1 MGSTLAFR
9 RQGFGVETA
18 ILVGLVVAGASLGGA
33 SDKAVGPTQ
42 VRIQGFAA
50 GCALELDAAPVGK
63 LSTPTEVVV
72 IEVEPGDH
80 YLHADCPGQATQS
93 FFISPKPAELIDLRP
108 KPQAPEPSPL
118 EAAEARQELTELAQK
133 AIQARGAGHADEA
146 IADLRR
152 ATQLDPENPDLHQEL
167 GITFL
172 LMKDW
177 ERARVEYLE
186 AIKHDPTE
194 GAAHNGLGYA
204 LEKLGEIQPA
214 VDEFRKAVRLD
225 PDDSTYQ
232 EHYIEALA
240 IWEDQKEKNKKKK

>member
-1 MGSTLAFR
+1 MGSG
-9 RQGFGVETA
+9 RQVASALQAA
-18 ILVGLVVAGASLGGA
+18 ILVAAASLAAAG
-33 SDKAVGPTQ
+33 DKPQEPTQ
-42 VRIQGFAA
+42 VRIQGFPA

-63 LSTPTEVVV
+63 TSTPTEVVV
-72 IEVEPGDH
+72 IQVDPGDH

-93 FFISPKPAELIDLRP
+93 FFISPRPAQLIDVKP
-108 KPQAPEPSPL
+108 KPPAPQVSPL
-118 EAAEARQELTELAQK
+118 EAAEARRELTELAQK

-146 IADLRR
+146 IADLHR
-152 ATQLDPENPDLHQEL
+152 ATELDPENPDLHQEL

-194 GAAHNGLGYA
+194 GASHNGLGYA
-204 LEKLGEIQPA
+204 LEKLGDIQAA

-240 IWEDQKEKNKKKK
+240 ILEDQKERAKKKK

>member
-1 MGSTLAFR
+1 MGTMVLL
-9 RQGFGVETA
+9 A
-18 ILVGLVVAGASLGGA
+18 ILTVAPKPGRA
-33 SDKAVGPTQ
+33 SDKPAEPTQ

-50 GCALELDAAPVGK
+50 GCTLELDAAPVGK
-63 LSTPTEVVV
+63 TSTQGEVVV
-72 IEVEPGDH
+72 LDIEPGDH
-80 YLHADCPGQATQS
+80 YLHADCPGQAMQS
-93 FFISPKPAELIDLRP
+93 FFISPKPAEHIAVKP
-108 KPQAPEPSPL
+108 KTPAAQPSPL
-118 EAAEARQELTELAQK
+118 EAAEARQELTELTQK
-133 AIQARGAGHADEA
+133 AVAARGAGHADEA

-194 GAAHNGLGYA
+194 GASHNGLGYA
-204 LEKLGEIQPA
+204 LEKLGEILPA
-214 VDEFRKAVRLD
+214 VNEFRLAVRLD

-240 IWEDQKEKNKKKK
+240 ILQDEKERAKKKKY